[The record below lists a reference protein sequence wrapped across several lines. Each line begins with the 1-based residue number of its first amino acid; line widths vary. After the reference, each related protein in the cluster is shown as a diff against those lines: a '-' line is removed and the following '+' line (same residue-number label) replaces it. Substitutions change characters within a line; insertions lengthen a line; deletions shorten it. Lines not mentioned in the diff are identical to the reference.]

1 MLCIETSGLHH
12 RFSNGQVAVDQLSM
26 QVPVGSIYGFL
37 GPNGAGKTTTLR
49 LLLGL
54 LKRQEGEVRF
64 FGQSMSGNRVR
75 TLAGIGSMIETPSV
89 YGHLSARDN
98 LRIWTDYFNCP
109 KNRIDEV
116 LEIVGLTDTAK
127 KKAYAFSLGMKQ
139 RLGIAIALLHK
150 PGVLILDEPTNG
162 LDPTGIIEIRDLL
175 KRLNKEEQITIL
187 VSSHILAEVEKL
199 VSHVGIINHGKLLFQ
214 GTFSDLLS
222 KEKQGIL
229 LETGNNILA
238 IQLLREK
245 NILAELSGDE
255 LLLPVLDPR
264 SRAEIIDFLVAAKV
278 PVYRLEQRGKNL
290 ETIFMD
296 MIK

>member
-1 MLCIETSGLHH
+1 MICIETSGLHH

-26 QVPVGSIYGFL
+26 QVPAGSIYGFL

-64 FGQSMSGNRVR
+64 FGQSLSDDRVR
-75 TLAGIGSMIETPSV
+75 TLSGIGSMIETPSV

-98 LRIWTDYFNCP
+98 LKIWADYFHCP
-109 KNRIDEV
+109 VKRIDEV
-116 LEIVGLTDTAK
+116 LEIVGLADTAK
-127 KKAYAFSLGMKQ
+127 KKAHAFSLGMKQ

-222 KEKQGIL
+222 KEKQGTL
-229 LETGNNILA
+229 LETGNNTLA

-264 SRAEIIDFLVAAKV
+264 SRAEIIEFLVAAKV

-290 ETIFMD
+290 EAIFMD

>member
-98 LRIWTDYFNCP
+98 LRIWTDYFNCS

>member
-26 QVPVGSIYGFL
+26 QVPEGSIYGFL

-64 FGQSMSGNRVR
+64 FGQSLSDNRVR

-98 LRIWTDYFNCP
+98 LKIWTDYFHCP
-109 KNRIDEV
+109 VNRIDEV
-116 LEIVGLTDTAK
+116 LEIVGLADTAK
-127 KKAYAFSLGMKQ
+127 KKAHAFSLGMKQ

-187 VSSHILAEVEKL
+187 ISSHILAEVEKL

-222 KEKQGIL
+222 KEKQGTL
-229 LETGNNILA
+229 LETGNNALA

-255 LLLPVLDPR
+255 LLLPVLDQY
-264 SRAEIIDFLVAAKV
+264 SRAEIIEFLVSEKV